1 MRLKPKSTVKN
12 PLALQYKRFIG
23 IETSNTLSTAYKTE
37 DGKYWL
43 FDSETLTFIEIGA
56 DKVANSAIKNIGNE
70 TSIVQ
75 YQGKYFRYINLAW
88 EETTPNGANLVLLS
102 ATFNN
107 VAKYQM
113 NKYYFVGSF
122 DYIIKGSTE
131 GSTTQY
137 LKGNITPLTSFSIKH
152 YNDEINL
159 STDDLVVIDGHLYAV
174 ENPETNH
181 KYQPKDYKV
190 HFATL
195 IGIL

>member
-1 MRLKPKSTVKN
+1 MKLKPRNTVQN
-12 PLALQYKRFIG
+12 PRALLYKRFIG
-23 IETSNTLSTAYKTE
+23 VENSNTVSTVYRTE

-43 FDSETLTFIEIGA
+43 FNSENLSFVEVGSDT
-56 DKVANSAIKNIGNE
+56 VVNSTIRSINNE

-75 YQGKYFRYINLAW
+75 YQGKYFRYIDFAW
-88 EETTPNGANLVLLS
+88 EETTPSGSNLTLLS

-107 VAKYQM
+107 VAKYQT
-113 NKYYFVGSF
+113 NKYFYVGSF

-137 LKGNITPLTSFSIKH
+137 LKGNITPLNSFSIKH
-152 YNDEINL
+152 YDDDINL
-159 STDDLVVIDGHLYAV
+159 SVDDLVVIEGHLYAV
-174 ENPETNH
+174 ENPETDH
-181 KYQPKDYKV
+181 KHQPKDYKV

>member
-23 IETSNTLSTAYKTE
+23 IEASNTLSTAYKTE
-37 DGKYWL
+37 DLKYWL
-43 FDSETLTFIEIGA
+43 FDSETLTFIEVSA
-56 DKVANSAIKNIGNE
+56 DKVANSVIKEISNE
-70 TSIVQ
+70 TSIIQ
-75 YQGKYFRYINLAW
+75 YQGKYFRYINSAW
-88 EETTPNGANLVLLS
+88 EETTPNGSNLVLLS

-113 NKYYFVGSF
+113 NRYYFVGSF

-174 ENPETNH
+174 ENPETSH